1 MTLNDINIF
10 FTDGE
15 ANLHISGVESEYL
28 EELFDPDAQFVYFNG
43 MYINKNRILYIQI
56 EDTWEDEPDDVGIE
70 VTL

>member
-15 ANLHISGVESEYL
+15 ANLHISGVESGYL
-28 EELFDPDAQFVYFNG
+28 EELFDPDNQFVYFNG

-56 EDTWEDEPDDVGIE
+56 EDTWEDESDDVGIE

>member
-15 ANLHISGVESEYL
+15 ANLHISGVESGYL
-28 EELFDPDAQFVYFNG
+28 EELFDPDNQFVYFNG

-56 EDTWEDEPDDVGIE
+56 EDTWEDEPDDLGIE

>member
-15 ANLHISGVESEYL
+15 ANLHISGVESGYL
-28 EELFDPDAQFVYFNG
+28 EELFDHDNQFVYFNG

-56 EDTWEDEPDDVGIE
+56 EDTWEDEPEDVGIE

>member
-1 MTLNDINIF
+1 M
-10 FTDGE
+10 
-15 ANLHISGVESEYL
+15 
-28 EELFDPDAQFVYFNG
+28 FDPDAQFVYFNG